1 MQGQATT
8 TWATARAA
16 AAKSRMLG
24 RYRVL
29 EPIGRTPLGTV
40 YLARIEG
47 PRAAESWASLRI
59 VEPRLARRSDLR
71 REIRDRVRIG
81 ASLVH
86 PSVATLFEAGD
97 DAGALWIAS
106 EYVSGPQVSEIVQRA
121 VVARTPV
128 PWEIAARIVADA
140 ADGVWAV
147 HARLARAGAAPP
159 EGRVAPHHLVTSFE
173 GRTKLVG
180 AFEPRPDG
188 DPYALPYSAPEEVF
202 GEPTDQRADVYA
214 LGVVLWELCS
224 GRLLFRGGSNEETL
238 ALIEAHQVPRLGAI
252 VRTLPA
258 AIDDIVR
265 RALGSR
271 PDARYP
277 NAREL
282 ARAISTA
289 FVAERRVVGDAE
301 IAKYVCAL
309 CGDLLAMEDE
319 RLREAADTTEVFRRG
334 RKPSLAPS
342 GETPT
347 PIRGK
352 GPVDPDAFDD
362 NAATQEMPTAN
373 HRAGSDDT
381 ATHEMNTLPL
391 GTPHASPALVDTPA
405 LGAEAV
411 RELAGEMRATP
422 HTGSPSSAPPPP
434 DAASGPTLVQRRPSL
449 PGPRARI
456 LSVPVLTPPDLSD
469 PAEGPD
475 SFDDPASDSEVF
487 FSRTANGQ
495 RLVRK
500 PPSRTAT
507 APAPDASV
515 LVEVPLTPP
524 HVAVAPR
531 QPLAQVAAR
540 GSEDPRAMAPWPP
553 RFWDERAFSS
563 APPPPMVPVA
573 AAAKLGHGVMF
584 AGIGASIG
592 VIAFLLIVSLSPP
605 PKPPPVVVSAG
616 PTVAPAVA
624 VTTPPAAFPTATSI
638 PTLNV
643 SALPEHTA
651 PPPVR
656 RHGARKPAPP
666 AGTPATAGGTGF
678 LTVMCN
684 PACDDV
690 LLDGTRSLGP
700 SPLFKQVIPAGRH
713 RLLLKRDPSVVRAVE
728 TTVSRDETTFLK
740 PDMR

>member
-8 TWATARAA
+8 TWATAHAA

-24 RYRVL
+24 HYRVL

-40 YLARIEG
+40 YLARLES
-47 PRAAESWASLRI
+47 PRGCERWASLRI
-59 VEPRLARRSDLR
+59 VEPRFAKRPDLR
-71 REIRDRVRIG
+71 REIRTRARIG
-81 ASLVH
+81 ASLTH
-86 PSVATLFEAGD
+86 PSVATLFEVGD
-97 DAGALWIAS
+97 DGGTLWIAS

-128 PWEIAARIVADA
+128 PWDIAARIVANA
-140 ADGVWAV
+140 AEGVWAV
-147 HARLARAGAAPP
+147 HDRLVRAGAAPP
-159 EGRVAPHHLVTSFE
+159 QGRVAPHHLVTSFD

-202 GEPTDQRADVYA
+202 GEPADERADVYA

-238 ALIEAHQVPRLGAI
+238 ALIEAHRVPRLGAI

-258 AIDDIVR
+258 VVDEIVL

-289 FVAERRVVGDAE
+289 FVAERRVVGHAE
-301 IAKYVCAL
+301 IAKYVRAL
-309 CGDLLAMEDE
+309 CGDLLMMEDE
-319 RLREAADTTEVFRRG
+319 RLRDAADTTEVYRRG
-334 RKPSLAPS
+334 RKPSVAPS
-342 GETPT
+342 SETPT
-347 PIRGK
+347 GVRGK
-352 GPVDPDAFDD
+352 APVAPDAFDD
-362 NAATQEMPTAN
+362 NSATQEMPAN
-373 HRAGSDDT
+373 VPREGADDT
-381 ATHEMNTLPL
+381 ATQEMRTLPL
-391 GTPHASPALVDTPA
+391 GTRRASLAMADTPA
-405 LGAEAV
+405 LGVDAV
-411 RELAGEMRATP
+411 RELAGEMRETP

-434 DAASGPTLVQRRPSL
+434 QVVSDPDQTAAASGPTLVRPM
-449 PGPRARI
+449 PARPRPRA
-456 LSVPVLTPPDLSD
+456 
-469 PAEGPD
+469 E

-487 FSRTANGQ
+487 FSRSADGQ

-515 LVEVPLTPP
+515 LVDVPSTPP
-524 HVAVAPR
+524 PGAVAP
-531 QPLAQVAAR
+531 QDPWAPVAAPR
-540 GSEDPRAMAPWPP
+540 WQDPRAVAPWPP
-553 RFWDERAFSS
+553 RFWDERALPS
-563 APPPPMVPVA
+563 APPPPMTPDTR
-573 AAAKLGHGVMF
+573 AAKLAHGIMF

-592 VIAFLLIVSLSPP
+592 VIAFLLIVSLTPP
-605 PKPPPVVVSAG
+605 PKSPPVLVGAG
-616 PTVAPAVA
+616 PILAPAVA
-624 VTTPPAAFPTATSI
+624 VTTPPTASPTAAPI
-638 PTLNV
+638 PTLDV
-643 SALPEHTA
+643 SALPAHKAAPRAWSRDVRER
-651 PPPVR
+651 PPPTGRPV
-656 RHGARKPAPP
+656 AS
-666 AGTPATAGGTGF
+666 TGTGF

-700 SPLFKQVIPAGRH
+700 SPLFRQAVPAGPH
-713 RLLLKRDPSVVRAVE
+713 RLLLKRDPAVVRTVE
-728 TTVSRDETTFLK
+728 ASVTRDETTFLK